1 MFLLI
6 KSPGLAGLAPAI
18 MFLPPLA
25 SLMIFGKTKGMLE
38 AFILGVNTSFVL
50 LAFVAILFLIY
61 AVVSFINRDKKP
73 FNVKKAKR

>member
-1 MFLLI
+1 MFLLK
-6 KSPGLAGLAPAI
+6 KSPGLAGIAPAI

-50 LAFVAILFLIY
+50 VAVVVILFLLY
-61 AVVSFINRDKKP
+61 AAVSFINRDKNP
-73 FNVKKAKR
+73 FNTKK